1 MKSFYFLK
9 VQIQDIGVYPQMEKL
24 HNGFHSDLSRQFAL
38 WEQSDPDK
46 RPTAEGMKM
55 KYKAKATDWVDI
67 IEYNISEVMLISTR
81 FYNLLQQYNR
91 IPWIVAH
98 AELEHRNKYLSYEF
112 IHFPRN
118 AGPEYIDYDA
128 TVFFATDAAG
138 YWERDFKLPDSAAHY
153 ELSIQT
159 HTAKMD
165 AFKKREKA
173 PDFGI
178 KELHIRPDAPD
189 LSILTLRMGRVVIS
203 QALKEAIEAAQLTGI
218 LFEPVSD
225 YRSPYLKYSKPA

>member
-1 MKSFYFLK
+1 MKSFYFIQVR
-9 VQIQDIGVYPQMEKL
+9 VQDVGVYPQLEKL

-38 WEQSDPDK
+38 WEQSGPDK
-46 RPTAEGMKM
+46 CPTAEGMKL
-55 KYKAKATDWVDI
+55 KYRAKATDWVDI
-67 IEYNISEVMLISTR
+67 IQYSISEVMLVSTR
-81 FYNLLQQYNR
+81 FYNLLQQYSHISWR
-91 IPWIVAH
+91 VAH
-98 AELEHRNKYLSYEF
+98 AELEHRNKHLSYEF
-112 IHFPRN
+112 LHFPRN

-153 ELSIQT
+153 ELSVQT
-159 HTAKMD
+159 HAAYMA
-165 AFKKREKA
+165 AFKKGEKA
-173 PDFGI
+173 PEFGI

-189 LSILTLRMGRVVIS
+189 FSLLTIRMGKLVIS
-203 QALKEAIEAAQLTGI
+203 QALKEAIEGAQLTGI